1 VAQLTLVAQIAFVLS
16 WLIAGL
22 WQGARYSALSHSIS
36 DMYAVTAP
44 GGMFLVVVFTLC
56 GLATVL
62 FAALSVWLTLRRAG
76 WPAAVGSVLLG
87 LSIYGLGDLLTPFE
101 RLACRIADGGCSP
114 AAQLANTGGMLDAL
128 LSTVGILVFAAAA
141 FFLATALRRTPGWQ
155 DWAWPARWVGLAFI
169 LILAADVATSSLGF
183 GGLMERLLAVFGAAA
198 IGALAW
204 RISTRSETQ
213 RPAMPEPGSVV

>member
-1 VAQLTLVAQIAFVLS
+1 MS

-22 WQGARYSALSHSIS
+22 WQGARYSALAHSIS

-44 GGMFLVVVFTLC
+44 GGMFLVVVITLC

-62 FAALSVWLTLRRAG
+62 FAALSVWPTLRQAG
-76 WPAAVGSVLLG
+76 WPAAVGSTLLG
-87 LSIYGLGDLLTPFE
+87 LSVYGLGDLLTPFE

-114 AAQLANTGGMLDAL
+114 AAQVANTGGMLDAL
-128 LSTVGILVFAAAA
+128 LTTAGILVFAAAA
-141 FFLATALRRTPGWQ
+141 FFLAPALRRTPGWQ

-169 LILAADVATSSLGF
+169 LILVADVATSSLGF
-183 GGLMERLLAVFGAAA
+183 GGLIERLLAAFGAAA

-204 RISTRSETQ
+204 RIATRSDPQ
-213 RPAMPEPGSVV
+213 PHAVPEPGSGIS